1 MSLGKV
7 IRNPG
12 ESAFIELGDNSMDHR
27 KKITAKT
34 AAVLLSIPAY
44 VFCIAGCGEMPEK
57 ADSAA
62 KETVVQMQKDTTIT
76 VGSIRC
82 DVAARELTVTDAIIG
97 ELAEILPQLPQLKTL
112 TLEGTVPEISGLAA
126 LKESYPDLQL
136 ICGVTISGNIYSTDA
151 QVLDFADA
159 SVSVEEL
166 NGVLPLFSNLQE
178 LNLSGTDLSDEEL
191 MSLADSNPQV
201 PLRCELPL
209 AGQRFMTDS
218 VQIDISGSEVTAEEV
233 DQMLP
238 YFPNLEKLDMSFC
251 GIGNEEMDALNQRHP
266 EVNIV
271 WTLKIGEARTRTDAI
286 YFYPAEFNYY
296 PTNEE
301 MKQLRYCPDM
311 IAVDIGHTRA
321 TDCEFLWYMP
331 NVKYLIL
338 ADTGITDITPVGNLK
353 ELIYLE
359 LFNLKI
365 NDYSPLL
372 NCTKLQDLNIGTT
385 YADPE
390 PLSKMTWLHNLQW
403 HRSDQNP
410 ETKEDVLKL
419 PEQLPDTNVVLFPKK
434 KARNIGGP
442 WRYLPNYYVFRDIIG
457 ATYFNQDQIP
467 DYWGEEDAARI
478 MACESGKSFCA
489 YTLAEI
495 IRERIDNN
503 EPIIG
508 IKNIGS
514 EKAEILYESLL
525 NAEPDAMK
533 R

>member
-1 MSLGKV
+1 MDNRKSNSLK
-7 IRNPG
+7 N
-12 ESAFIELGDNSMDHR
+12 
-27 KKITAKT
+27 
-34 AAVLLSIPAY
+34 AAVCLTALSCL
-44 VFCIAGCGEMPEK
+44 FCSTGCHKDK
-57 ADSAA
+57 AVQTNTFPSEIVVSAT
-62 KETVVQMQKDTTIT
+62 ENSTIT
-76 VGSIRC
+76 VGSIQC
-82 DVAARELTVTDAIIG
+82 DALTQELNITDANLQ
-97 ELAEILPQLPQLKTL
+97 ELEEILPQLSQLRLLK
-112 TLEGTVPEISGLAA
+112 LEGTLPEIQSIQGILAQYPQLNLVCQVDIGGNLYSTDLEQLDLSGSAVTIEELRQPLSLFHNLQEVTLTGTGLTDAEAMTLAD
-126 LKESYPDLQL
+126 SYPD
-136 ICGVTISGNIYSTDA
+136 I
-151 QVLDFADA
+151 
-159 SVSVEEL
+159 
-166 NGVLPLFSNLQE
+166 LFL
-178 LNLSGTDLSDEEL
+178 
-191 MSLADSNPQV
+191 
-201 PLRCELPL
+201 CELPL

-218 VQIDISGSEVTAEEV
+218 AEIDISNTVVTISEVEE
-233 DQMLP
+233 MLP
-238 YFPNLEKLDMSFC
+238 YFPSLEKLDMSYC
-251 GIGNEEMDALNQRHP
+251 GISNEEMEELNQRHP
-266 EVNIV
+266 DVSIV
-271 WTLKIGEARTRTDAI
+271 WTLKIGEAKTRTDAI

-301 MKQLRYCPDM
+301 MKQLRYCHDM

-331 NVKYLIL
+331 NVRYLIL

-365 NDYSPLL
+365 DDYSPLL

-410 ETKEDVLKL
+410 ATKEAVLNL

-442 WRYLPNYYVFRDIIG
+442 WRYIPNYYVFRDIIG
-457 ATYFNQDQIP
+457 ATYFNQDQCP

-478 MACESGKSFCA
+478 LACDGGKSPSA
-489 YTLAEI
+489 QTLAQI
-495 IRERIDNN
+495 VRERIDNG

-514 EKAEILYESLL
+514 EKAEILYQTLL
-525 NAEPDAMK
+525 NAQP
-533 R
+533 

>member
-1 MSLGKV
+1 M
-7 IRNPG
+7 
-12 ESAFIELGDNSMDHR
+12 DNR
-27 KKITAKT
+27 KRITAKT
-34 AAVLLSIPAY
+34 AAVLLSLPAY
-44 VFCIAGCGEMPEK
+44 LFCIAGCGELPEK
-57 ADSAA
+57 AESAPGETIIQE
-62 KETVVQMQKDTTIT
+62 KEDTVIT

-82 DVAARELTVTDAIIG
+82 DALTQELTVTDANPA
-97 ELAEILPQLPQLKTL
+97 ELEELLPQLPQLKTL
-112 TLEGTVPEISGLAA
+112 TLEGTVPDISA
-126 LKESYPDLQL
+126 LSAFMDQHPNLQL
-136 ICGVTISGNIYSTDA
+136 ICPISINGNDYSTDA
-151 QVLDFADA
+151 QVLDFTNS
-159 SVSVEEL
+159 SVAVDEL
-166 NGVLPLFSNLQE
+166 KNALPLFGNLQE
-178 LNLSGTDLSDEEL
+178 LTLTGTNLSDEDL
-191 MSLADSNPQV
+191 MALADSNPDILV
-201 PLRCELPL
+201 CCELSL

-218 VQIDISGSEVTAEEV
+218 VEIDISSSVVTTDEI
-233 DQMLP
+233 DRMLP
-238 YFPNLEKLDMSFC
+238 YFPRLEKLDMSFC

-271 WTLKIGEARTRTDAI
+271 WTLKIGEAKTRTDAI

-419 PEQLPDTNVVLFPKK
+419 PEQLPDTNVVLFPRK